1 MKRYALVSTHS
12 ATPETIDRYLPA
24 NYQRVAEVDLLV
36 ENVRLRDGDGNI
48 LRKYVLIEGEDNS
61 GWTLDGYVIPRLASG
76 LIGAHAIDKSHP
88 AMKALAA
95 ATIECECSEEYGPCE
110 KHCDILVIRDGASS
124 HTADELTLL
133 LVSDL
138 VDLGVTLTSAQND
151 TYTYLT
157 SKLHDNR
164 DAHTGTAWFSDPD
177 DAEAAVDLS
186 DAVQAN
192 TEGLYINQDD
202 GYTIVR
208 PHANCPL
215 LAN

>member
-36 ENVRLRDGDGNI
+36 ENGNI

-95 ATIECECSEEYGPCE
+95 ATQW
-110 KHCDILVIRDGASS
+110 HCD
-124 HTADELTLL
+124 
-133 LVSDL
+133 
-138 VDLGVTLTSAQND
+138 
-151 TYTYLT
+151 
-157 SKLHDNR
+157 
-164 DAHTGTAWFSDPD
+164 
-177 DAEAAVDLS
+177 
-186 DAVQAN
+186 
-192 TEGLYINQDD
+192 
-202 GYTIVR
+202 
-208 PHANCPL
+208 
-215 LAN
+215 